1 MWDAMDGMSMAVW
14 PQAQAETMATDSPSD
29 LTASDPTP
37 GVCC

>member
-1 MWDAMDGMSMAVW
+1 VW
-14 PQAQAETMATDSPSD
+14 PLARTETAAIDPPSD